1 MLPGQ
6 NSWFMDHPV
15 FSNQYLTCILDDSIP
30 VLKHRWQ
37 CSPPLGEFKKGLL
50 AILKEYKQYKIDYP
64 NLKWLADTELLGEL
78 SEEDEKWLTSE
89 WDHLLFD
96 EAGVKVHAVI
106 LGPDFFADYPME
118 KFKSSS
124 ERKFQE
130 LGAQLEVFLD
140 EKGAYDWLRSC

>member
-1 MLPGQ
+1 
-6 NSWFMDHPV
+6 MDHPV

-106 LGPDFFADYPME
+106 LGPDFF
-118 KFKSSS
+118 
-124 ERKFQE
+124 
-130 LGAQLEVFLD
+130 
-140 EKGAYDWLRSC
+140 